1 MFPNADGTCPPDHR
15 IKAKLRSGLFHEP
28 GMAAYE
34 RTIKALV
41 DQKIISKAPEGAYTT
56 MITDKL

>member
-1 MFPNADGTCPPDHR
+1 
-15 IKAKLRSGLFHEP
+15 
-28 GMAAYE
+28 MAAYE

-56 MITDKL
+56 VITDALK

>member
-1 MFPNADGTCPPDHR
+1 MVGEV
-15 IKAKLRSGLFHEP
+15 AKLVDPTDPKLD
-28 GMAAYE
+28 MATYD

-56 MITDKL
+56 AVTDKF